1 MNSTKKYK
9 NLITTSLCICFGSIL
24 YALSTVLFI
33 FPGSL
38 LLGGTSGISVILES
52 VLPFSP
58 GTILVAINFLL
69 IVLAFILLGKDMA
82 VKTLVGS
89 ILTTVFVGL
98 FERLFTFQHPLI
110 PNPYLSAMIGAVII
124 AVASGILFYVDS
136 SSGGTDIIALIVRK
150 YSKINIG
157 KALLLTDI
165 LIVLIGGGFAGL
177 TILLSSTI
185 GLLIKTLGIDSVI
198 TIIRRA
204 KDRKKAY
211 L

>member
-1 MNSTKKYK
+1 MMNQHK

-33 FPGSL
+33 FPNSL

-52 VLPFSP
+52 ILPFSP

-69 IVLAFILLGKDMA
+69 IFLAFILLGKDMA

-98 FERLFTFQHPLI
+98 FERLFTFQNPLI
-110 PNPYLSAMIGAVII
+110 PNKYLSAIIGAVII
-124 AVASGILFYVDS
+124 AIASGILFYVNS
-136 SSGGTDIIALIVRK
+136 SSGGTDILALIVRK
-150 YSKINIG
+150 FSRIQIG

-185 GLLIKTLGIDSVI
+185 GLLTKTLGIDFVI
-198 TIIRRA
+198 AMIRRFRDG
-204 KDRKKAY
+204 KMEGT
-211 L
+211 